1 MPGQADELIPTRTS
15 LLRRLK
21 DWEDQAGWQLFFD
34 TYWKLIYNVALKS
47 GCTEVEAQ
55 DAVQETFFAVA
66 KHIPTFKYDPK
77 LGSFKTWL
85 LNMARWRI
93 VDQLRKRGPV
103 SQRRQR
109 SANPATEARTD
120 TVEAIADPS
129 GNALERLWESEWY
142 ANLLAAATTNVKRR
156 LEPQKYQIFDCYV
169 NKGWAPE
176 KVARAFGLS
185 VGNVY
190 VATHRIKQLV
200 KNEVMRLEKELY

>member
-1 MPGQADELIPTRTS
+1 MPRQADELIPTRTS

-93 VDQLRKRGPV
+93 VDQLRKR
-103 SQRRQR
+103 
-109 SANPATEARTD
+109 
-120 TVEAIADPS
+120 
-129 GNALERLWESEWY
+129 
-142 ANLLAAATTNVKRR
+142 
-156 LEPQKYQIFDCYV
+156 
-169 NKGWAPE
+169 
-176 KVARAFGLS
+176 
-185 VGNVY
+185 
-190 VATHRIKQLV
+190 
-200 KNEVMRLEKELY
+200 